1 MKKLMIQAFK
11 LPVGKI
17 RKKIDEADDEEFRE
31 ILVEIFQQDGT
42 NFILK
47 N

>member
-1 MKKLMIQAFK
+1 MIQAFK
-11 LPVGKI
+11 LPPGEV

-31 ILVEIFQQDGT
+31 ILIEIFQQNGT